1 MIDVSVYGSHA
12 MHASG
17 FQSNEPGSDGYPYLS
32 SNHQHHY
39 YHQRQSVASVV
50 DCANP
55 SDSRSF
61 NSQLIGS
68 INSAASNNCTSS
80 PNYTQQ
86 QPYSHSHLYS
96 PSAIEYGITT
106 SNSPSDLYFD
116 SETQNIFYNNGQT
129 SSTPFQQTR
138 IISADNGLSYTNLDY
153 MYSQQDCG
161 DSLINQENK
170 LRIHRY
176 GTFGLS
182 AVSDNSSSDHSVNH
196 HSIPANTGWSHQI
209 YGENNVVHHAQQNC
223 ATGFPP
229 AGVLESQVLHS
240 TATARLESDS
250 KLGITDGS
258 SNTSGS
264 ESNSALLQL
273 RHDHLH
279 QQNSHNAPTYKWMQV
294 KRNVPKPPIQKS
306 ASQTIPEFHINHHV
320 VDPLR
325 GLTEPN
331 LAAASPHQ
339 TSFLMNS
346 TSTGRTNFT
355 NKQLTEL
362 EKEFHFNKYLT
373 RARRIEI
380 ANSLHLNETQVKIW
394 FQNRRMKQKKRIKE
408 GLAPSDAQCPS
419 PKGIANCPTDGS
431 TLVKTQNSESN
442 DNSRESATL

>member
-39 YHQRQSVASVV
+39 YHQRPAVATV

-61 NSQLIGS
+61 NSQIIGS
-68 INSAASNNCTSS
+68 INSATNNCTNS

-116 SETQNIFYNNGQT
+116 SESQNIFYNNGQT
-129 SSTPFQQTR
+129 GSTPFQQTR

-176 GTFGLS
+176 GTFGLP
-182 AVSDNSSSDHSVNH
+182 AVSDNTSSEHSVNH
-196 HSIPANTGWSHQI
+196 HHTIPTNTGWSHQI
-209 YGENNVVHHAQQNC
+209 YGENNVHHSQQNC
-223 ATGFPP
+223 ATGFSP
-229 AGVLESQVLHS
+229 ANVLEPQVLHS
-240 TATARLESDS
+240 ARLESDS
-250 KLGITDGS
+250 KLGITDS
-258 SNTSGS
+258 SQNTSSS

-273 RHDHLH
+273 RHEHLH

-294 KRNVPKPPIQKS
+294 KRNVPKPPSKLS
-306 ASQTIPEFHINHHV
+306 V
-320 VDPLR
+320 V
-325 GLTEPN
+325 
-331 LAAASPHQ
+331 
-339 TSFLMNS
+339 
-346 TSTGRTNFT
+346 
-355 NKQLTEL
+355 
-362 EKEFHFNKYLT
+362 
-373 RARRIEI
+373 
-380 ANSLHLNETQVKIW
+380 
-394 FQNRRMKQKKRIKE
+394 
-408 GLAPSDAQCPS
+408 
-419 PKGIANCPTDGS
+419 
-431 TLVKTQNSESN
+431 
-442 DNSRESATL
+442 